1 MWFVTAVYP
10 DHPGKAV
17 AWGMVADPGGGTRF
31 PGELAA
37 NTLDELRAMLPDG
50 LKRSERTPMLP
61 PEVVETWERHAN
73 AAIDNASRTANV
85 TSREPPFSV

>member
-1 MWFVTAVYP
+1 MIGPTTVS
-10 DHPGKAV
+10 
-17 AWGMVADPGGGTRF
+17 RRE
-31 PGELAA
+31 GEALIAA
-37 NTLDELRAMLPDG
+37 R
-50 LKRSERTPMLP
+50 KRTPTLP